1 MIFRLVLSFLA
12 CWLLTGAAT
21 DVLTIDKDPTVVELI
36 VKIDRS
42 AYGEASPALVIA
54 SVAKANSGTE
64 ILSPIEAALVQR
76 FSTPQSARWLLD
88 HRQPNEYLDSLR
100 KVDPDHPE
108 LHLQEFIVLAYTFA
122 QDRMTAHAR
131 LATDKA
137 VSSVIDNSRETFS
150 ARVNDFY
157 VQSTGPSAAPARYQY
172 GLESMKTMS
181 PYSNPG
187 QLSGWDLAI
196 GYGYVAVV
204 DSGIAPTHGD
214 LQRTFRPH
222 MSQAFYTSACPTS
235 NLTNVDEQG
244 PFLPGSECFSGMV
257 GHGTHVAGIV
267 GASTHNGIGVAGICV
282 DCSLI
287 IAKIRQGNNA
297 FSSSIINGIYHG
309 IIRGAQVINRSG
321 GSYYIEGAHGAGKH
335 NCSDVA
341 GDDGFCLVLALAER
355 REVVLVAASGNN
367 NNATMGTEFPAR
379 EPNVVS
385 VAGTTYPNDDLWASD
400 QNPCCAGSD
409 TTKVDFVAPA
419 KRVMSTFYP
428 GGSWAPANCSD
439 ILNDGNNGFDEC
451 TGTSMAAPHVAAT
464 IAVVRS
470 VNPLLSRYAVV
481 DLVRQSARTVA
492 ISSTYPKWVQDA
504 ESRRRSHRGT
514 LHERVDY
521 TRVRHG
527 ECRVFGGVEPLFHRG
542 AADGGCRD
550 HRNHAAN
557 VERVEHACLLHS
569 GPKCASGER
578 LRASGRGGVATQS
591 VFQGLHANGGLWRRS
606 PAALPV

>member
-1 MIFRLVLSFLA
+1 
-12 CWLLTGAAT
+12 
-21 DVLTIDKDPTVVELI
+21 
-36 VKIDRS
+36 
-42 AYGEASPALVIA
+42 
-54 SVAKANSGTE
+54 
-64 ILSPIEAALVQR
+64 
-76 FSTPQSARWLLD
+76 
-88 HRQPNEYLDSLR
+88 
-100 KVDPDHPE
+100 
-108 LHLQEFIVLAYTFA
+108 
-122 QDRMTAHAR
+122 
-131 LATDKA
+131 
-137 VSSVIDNSRETFS
+137 
-150 ARVNDFY
+150 
-157 VQSTGPSAAPARYQY
+157 
-172 GLESMKTMS
+172 
-181 PYSNPG
+181 
-187 QLSGWDLAI
+187 
-196 GYGYVAVV
+196 
-204 DSGIAPTHGD
+204 
-214 LQRTFRPH
+214 
-222 MSQAFYTSACPTS
+222 
-235 NLTNVDEQG
+235 
-244 PFLPGSECFSGMV
+244 ECFSGMV

-492 ISSTYPKWVQDA
+492 ISSTYPNGFKMP
-504 ESRRRSHRGT
+504 SH
-514 LHERVDY
+514 VDGVIAAHY
-521 TRVRHG
+521 TNG
-527 ECRVFGGVEPLFHRG
+527 SITPVF
-542 AADGGCRD
+542 AM
-550 HRNHAAN
+550 AN
-557 VERVEHACLLHS
+557 VESSVAWNRYFTVAPQMAVAGITGTMLPTLNGSSTPVYYIPDQNAPVVS
-569 GPKCASGER
+569 GYALPDA
-578 LRASGRGGVATQS
+578 GRGNPERISRSTRKWRSMAS
-591 VFQGLHANGGLWRRS
+591 VSCRFTGLVSYRTRERESTNADTHRRS
-606 PAALPV
+606 PRSQSACCTAIPRVRRKGPNSPP